1 VTNSI
6 KIDFKGKNVNF
17 WEACEFSKK
26 NKIEHHVILEQAND
40 QGLLIDEDKQLL
52 IDFIKFIKVNKKKIR
67 SQLYQDIFASFVVN
81 DKFNKSYLEFGATN
95 GIDLSNTYILENE
108 FSWSGSL
115 AEPDQNWIDDLRKNR
130 PNSNII
136 SKCIWSTSGKK
147 LNFFSSNTHV
157 LSSLDDFKYS
167 DINSMPG
174 NTAARVKEGKN
185 YQVETISL
193 NDVIFNY
200 FDGKT
205 PSYISIDTEGSEFEI
220 LNSFDFTKYQP
231 IIFTIEHNFTDLQKK
246 IDDLMKKNN
255 YLRVF
260 KDLTV
265 FDSWY
270 ISSKAIEKLF

>member
-1 VTNSI
+1 MTNSI

-26 NKIEHHVILEQAND
+26 NKIEHHIILEQAND

-52 IDFIKFIKVNKKKIR
+52 IDFIEFIKVNKKKIR

-95 GIDLSNTYILENE
+95 GIDLSNTYMLENE

-231 IIFTIEHNFTDLQKK
+231 VIFTIEHNFTDLQKK

-255 YLRVF
+255 YLRIF
-260 KDLTV
+260 RDLTL
-265 FDSWY
+265 FDAWY
-270 ISSKAIEKLF
+270 IHKKGMEKLI

>member
-40 QGLLIDEDKQLL
+40 QGLLIDKDKQLL

-95 GIDLSNTYILENE
+95 GIDLSNTYMLENE

-255 YLRVF
+255 YSRIF
-260 KDLTV
+260 RDLTL
-265 FDSWY
+265 FDAWY
-270 ISSKAIEKLF
+270 VHKKGMEKLI

>member
-1 VTNSI
+1 MTNSI

-81 DKFNKSYLEFGATN
+81 DKFNKTYLEFGATN

-200 FDGKT
+200 FGGKT

-255 YLRVF
+255 YLRIF
-260 KDLTV
+260 RDLTL
-265 FDSWY
+265 FDAWY
-270 ISSKAIEKLF
+270 IHKKGMEKLI

>member
-1 VTNSI
+1 MTNSI

-17 WEACEFSKK
+17 WDACEFSKK
-26 NKIEHHVILEQAND
+26 NKIEHHIILEQAND

-255 YLRVF
+255 YLRIF
-260 KDLTV
+260 RDLTL
-265 FDSWY
+265 FDAWY
-270 ISSKAIEKLF
+270 VHKKGMEKLI

>member
-1 VTNSI
+1 MSKSI
-6 KIDFKGKNVNF
+6 KIDFKGKKVNF
-17 WEACEFSKK
+17 WGACEFSKK

-40 QGLLIDEDKQLL
+40 QGLLIDKDKQLL

-95 GIDLSNTYILENE
+95 GIDLSNTYMLENE

-255 YLRVF
+255 YLRIF
-260 KDLTV
+260 RDLTL
-265 FDSWY
+265 FDAWY
-270 ISSKAIEKLF
+270 VHKKGMEKLI

>member
-1 VTNSI
+1 MTNSI

-40 QGLLIDEDKQLL
+40 QGLLIDKDKQLL

-255 YLRVF
+255 YLRIF
-260 KDLTV
+260 RDLTL
-265 FDSWY
+265 FDAWY
-270 ISSKAIEKLF
+270 VHKKGMEKLI

>member
-1 VTNSI
+1 MTNSI

-26 NKIEHHVILEQAND
+26 NKIEHHVILEQAYD

-115 AEPDQNWIDDLRKNR
+115 AEPDQHWIDDLRKNR

-174 NTAARVKEGKN
+174 NTATRVKEGKN

-200 FDGKT
+200 FAGKT

-255 YLRVF
+255 YSRIF
-260 KDLTV
+260 RDLTL
-265 FDSWY
+265 FDAWY
-270 ISSKAIEKLF
+270 VHKKGMEKLI

>member
-1 VTNSI
+1 MTNSI

-255 YLRVF
+255 YSRIF
-260 KDLTV
+260 RDLTL
-265 FDSWY
+265 FDAWY
-270 ISSKAIEKLF
+270 VHKKGMEKLI

>member
-1 VTNSI
+1 M
-6 KIDFKGKNVNF
+6 
-17 WEACEFSKK
+17 
-26 NKIEHHVILEQAND
+26 
-40 QGLLIDEDKQLL
+40 L
-52 IDFIKFIKVNKKKIR
+52 IDFIEFIKVNKKKIR

-255 YLRVF
+255 YLRIF
-260 KDLTV
+260 RDLTL
-265 FDSWY
+265 FDAWY
-270 ISSKAIEKLF
+270 VHKKGMEKLI

>member
-26 NKIEHHVILEQAND
+26 NKIEHHVILEQAYD

-255 YLRVF
+255 YLRIF
-260 KDLTV
+260 RDLTL
-265 FDSWY
+265 FDAWY
-270 ISSKAIEKLF
+270 VHKKGMEKLI

>member
-1 VTNSI
+1 MTNSI

-255 YLRVF
+255 YLRIF
-260 KDLTV
+260 RDLTL
-265 FDSWY
+265 FDAWY
-270 ISSKAIEKLF
+270 VHKKGMEKLI

>member
-40 QGLLIDEDKQLL
+40 QGLLIDKDKQLL

-255 YLRVF
+255 YLRIF
-260 KDLTV
+260 RDLTL
-265 FDSWY
+265 FDAWY
-270 ISSKAIEKLF
+270 VHKKGMEKLI

>member
-26 NKIEHHVILEQAND
+26 NKIEHHVILEQAYD

-255 YLRVF
+255 YSRIF
-260 KDLTV
+260 RDLTL
-265 FDSWY
+265 FDAWY
-270 ISSKAIEKLF
+270 VHKKGMEKLI

>member
-1 VTNSI
+1 MTNSI

-200 FDGKT
+200 FGGKT

-255 YLRVF
+255 YSRIF
-260 KDLTV
+260 RDLTL
-265 FDSWY
+265 FDAWY
-270 ISSKAIEKLF
+270 VHKKGMEKLI

>member
-1 VTNSI
+1 M
-6 KIDFKGKNVNF
+6 
-17 WEACEFSKK
+17 
-26 NKIEHHVILEQAND
+26 
-40 QGLLIDEDKQLL
+40 LIDEDKQLL

-255 YLRVF
+255 YSRIF
-260 KDLTV
+260 RDLTL
-265 FDSWY
+265 FDAWY
-270 ISSKAIEKLF
+270 VHKKGMEKLI

>member
-255 YLRVF
+255 YSRIF
-260 KDLTV
+260 RDLTL
-265 FDSWY
+265 FDAWY
-270 ISSKAIEKLF
+270 VHKKGMEKLI

>member
-1 VTNSI
+1 MTNSI

-40 QGLLIDEDKQLL
+40 QGLLIDKDKQLL

-255 YLRVF
+255 YSRIF
-260 KDLTV
+260 RDLTL
-265 FDSWY
+265 FDAWY
-270 ISSKAIEKLF
+270 VHKKGMEKLI